1 MHVLHKHARHHPH
14 LSFLTVNPGFAYGK
28 LPLYLRQTPAF
39 LRSICKCIYMQKW
52 FELQIVQIMHDRN
65 KKGEMFVRFAF
76 FDYFCIRVD
85 MNKRNE

>member
-39 LRSICKCIYMQKW
+39 LRSIYKCIYMQKSPSCVS
-52 FELQIVQIMHDRN
+52 L
-65 KKGEMFVRFAF
+65 
-76 FDYFCIRVD
+76 
-85 MNKRNE
+85 